1 MPERVQKEVLSTD
14 QRKFINV
21 TLRRAWMANFFAR
34 FTRLLFNMKA
44 QAQYNAA
51 PRRATHLHDKSAA
64 ILQHKRPEYR
74 QRSRN
79 R

>member
-1 MPERVQKEVLSTD
+1 
-14 QRKFINV
+14 
-21 TLRRAWMANFFAR
+21 MAKFFAR
-34 FTRLLFNMKA
+34 STRLLFNMKA